1 MPDGDRDLRG
11 PGIGENEGACAGSAA
26 RLGVGVGIGGERYL
40 VGRDDKGVEPC
51 GGAFSDREEGVRRGV
66 VDAVGQFKFPPPTGS
81 RSGFSAVIL
90 GTDGSSMVLSSLLQ
104 PETARSAVVHKRQ
117 KPENFFM
124 CERFEVNTKRLR

>member
-26 RLGVGVGIGGERYL
+26 RLGIGVGIGGESYL

-66 VDAVGQFKFPPPTGS
+66 VDVVGQFKFPPLQGAGRDS
-81 RSGFSAVIL
+81 R
-90 GTDGSSMVLSSLLQ
+90 
-104 PETARSAVVHKRQ
+104 P
-117 KPENFFM
+117 
-124 CERFEVNTKRLR
+124 